1 MFGFLCVKSS
11 AVLMLLIMSNAVAFG
26 SENQGSEKTSSAEPE
41 ASSIETYIGSLY
53 QNAKEDTTKVQVE
66 VDSYGQ
72 KQNVKLTD
80 LSADALKDLGARA
93 HYDLAVISRFPSAS
107 QCADC
112 HPRHYKE
119 WAASPHA
126 YAQLSPVFNS
136 MQATFIERS
145 LGTNGDFCIRCHSE
159 VGMTLKEPLFTAN
172 ANRSAV
178 SRQGI
183 TCVVC
188 HRIEKPYG
196 RVSGRFGLEQG
207 SIHKPMYGPL
217 SNKTLKEVIER
228 DSVSP
233 EEGIKDGSELIHS
246 EAEKRLYFST
256 EQICSMC
263 HDVNSQ
269 NGFRL
274 EAAYTQF
281 LNSPAKARGETC
293 QDCHMGIKQ
302 GIKSGYDKGPVAHVG
317 GTPTPTKK
325 ITNHQFPGPD
335 YSIIHPGI
343 FPHSTEGPMIATF
356 ADWTSFDYIAGWGS
370 DEFESVNNDG
380 HSFPAAWQSHE
391 KRRRAHDFTK
401 LQIERLADIDV
412 PRYQLLRRGYQFGK
426 FKVEEN
432 SEAGIAFKLE
442 VRNGTDGHNV
452 PTGFDAERLIFVQ
465 VTVSD
470 SEGAVVFQSGDR
482 DPNGDVRDF
491 LSRYVHNWEV
501 PADPFLLNLQSEF
514 LGLTIRGGYRS
525 EILTVNFSQTAL
537 PFIRPNT
544 SSSLLEGRPPA
555 TRKQVKSLAPN
566 GTRWGEYEI
575 DAEALTGR
583 GPYTVN
589 LKFISQMVPA
599 HLVWD
604 ISGVGF
610 DYGLSAKEIADRIV
624 KGAMVLWEHDIVLD
638 KTSGVIDLTPTE
650 YQIMNSPPQQHK
662 ESWVLDLEQIF

>member
-1 MFGFLCVKSS
+1 
-11 AVLMLLIMSNAVAFG
+11 MSNAVAFG

-293 QDCHMGIKQ
+293 QDCH
-302 GIKSGYDKGPVAHVG
+302 
-317 GTPTPTKK
+317 
-325 ITNHQFPGPD
+325 
-335 YSIIHPGI
+335 
-343 FPHSTEGPMIATF
+343 
-356 ADWTSFDYIAGWGS
+356 
-370 DEFESVNNDG
+370 
-380 HSFPAAWQSHE
+380 
-391 KRRRAHDFTK
+391 
-401 LQIERLADIDV
+401 
-412 PRYQLLRRGYQFGK
+412 
-426 FKVEEN
+426 
-432 SEAGIAFKLE
+432 
-442 VRNGTDGHNV
+442 
-452 PTGFDAERLIFVQ
+452 
-465 VTVSD
+465 
-470 SEGAVVFQSGDR
+470 
-482 DPNGDVRDF
+482 
-491 LSRYVHNWEV
+491 
-501 PADPFLLNLQSEF
+501 
-514 LGLTIRGGYRS
+514 
-525 EILTVNFSQTAL
+525 
-537 PFIRPNT
+537 
-544 SSSLLEGRPPA
+544 
-555 TRKQVKSLAPN
+555 
-566 GTRWGEYEI
+566 
-575 DAEALTGR
+575 
-583 GPYTVN
+583 
-589 LKFISQMVPA
+589 
-599 HLVWD
+599 
-604 ISGVGF
+604 
-610 DYGLSAKEIADRIV
+610 
-624 KGAMVLWEHDIVLD
+624 
-638 KTSGVIDLTPTE
+638 
-650 YQIMNSPPQQHK
+650 
-662 ESWVLDLEQIF
+662 